1 MGEWKTALSIRVRQ
15 SLKDDL
21 QKIADR
27 EYRKLGNLGEL
38 LMEWSYEQLTTAGST
53 EKLLK
58 RKVRSLHKGRNN
70 REIPETS
77 GKAGIEKWASGRH

>member
-1 MGEWKTALSIRVRQ
+1 MGEWKTALSIRVRR

-27 EYRKLGNLGEL
+27 EYRKLGNVGEL
-38 LMEWSYEQLTTAGST
+38 LIEWSYEQLVAAGST

-58 RKVRSLHKGRNN
+58 CKVALRGRG
-70 REIPETS
+70 RDR
-77 GKAGIEKWASGRH
+77 GKAAASPAV

>member
-1 MGEWKTALSIRVRQ
+1 MGEWKTALSIRVRR

-38 LMEWSYEQLTTAGST
+38 LMEWSYEQLIAAGST

-58 RKVRSLHKGRNN
+58 YKMPVPNRSRRDRRKSPASPSLER
-70 REIPETS
+70 
-77 GKAGIEKWASGRH
+77 IEDTHRD

>member
-1 MGEWKTALSIRVRQ
+1 MGEWKTALSLRVRQ

-38 LMEWSYEQLTTAGST
+38 LMEWSYEQLTAVGST
-53 EKLLK
+53 AKLLK
-58 RKVRSLHKGRNN
+58 RKVR
-70 REIPETS
+70 TS
-77 GKAGIEKWASGRH
+77 A

>member
-15 SLKDDL
+15 ALKDDL

-38 LMEWSYEQLTTAGST
+38 LMEWSYEQLKNAGST
-53 EKLLK
+53 AKLLK
-58 RKVRSLHKGRNN
+58 RKMRSSAQGPKQ
-70 REIPETS
+70 S
-77 GKAGIEKWASGRH
+77 

>member
-1 MGEWKTALSIRVRQ
+1 MGEWKTALSIRVRR

-38 LMEWSYEQLTTAGST
+38 LIEWSYEQLVAAGST
-53 EKLLK
+53 ERLLK
-58 RKVRSLHKGRNN
+58 YKIPAANRSRRDSRKAPSNPAL
-70 REIPETS
+70 EP
-77 GKAGIEKWASGRH
+77 IEDVHRD

>member
-1 MGEWKTALSIRVRQ
+1 MGEWKTALSIRVRR

-21 QKIADR
+21 QRIADR

-38 LMEWSYEQLTTAGST
+38 LMEWSYEQLIAAGST

-58 RKVRSLHKGRNN
+58 YKMPASNRSRRDSRKSA
-70 REIPETS
+70 TS
-77 GKAGIEKWASGRH
+77 PALERIEDTHRD

>member
-1 MGEWKTALSIRVRQ
+1 MGEWKTALSIRVRR

-27 EYRKLGNLGEL
+27 EYRKLGNLAEL
-38 LMEWSYEQLTTAGST
+38 LMEWSYEQLIAAGST

-58 RKVRSLHKGRNN
+58 YKMPMPNRSRRDSRKSATNPALER
-70 REIPETS
+70 
-77 GKAGIEKWASGRH
+77 IEDTHCD

>member
-1 MGEWKTALSIRVRQ
+1 MGEWKTALSIRVRR

-38 LMEWSYEQLTTAGST
+38 LMEWSFEQLMAAGST

-58 RKVRSLHKGRNN
+58 CKVALRGRNH
-70 REIPETS
+70 RER
-77 GKAGIEKWASGRH
+77 GKAAVSPAL

>member
-21 QKIADR
+21 QKITDR

-38 LMEWSYEQLTTAGST
+38 LMEWPYEQLTAAGST
-53 EKLLK
+53 AKFLK
-58 RKVRSLHKGRNN
+58 RKVRSSAQESKQ
-70 REIPETS
+70 P
-77 GKAGIEKWASGRH
+77 

>member
-1 MGEWKTALSIRVRQ
+1 MGEWKTALSIRVRR

-38 LMEWSYEQLTTAGST
+38 LMEWSYEQLVAAGST
-53 EKLLK
+53 ETLLK
-58 RKVRSLHKGRNN
+58 YKIPAPNRGRRGSRKSATNPAL
-70 REIPETS
+70 EP
-77 GKAGIEKWASGRH
+77 IEDTHRD

>member
-1 MGEWKTALSIRVRQ
+1 MGEWKTALSIRVRR

-38 LMEWSYEQLTTAGST
+38 LMEWSYEQLVAAGSSET
-53 EKLLK
+53 LLK
-58 RKVRSLHKGRNN
+58 HKIPRPGRTLRDNRKLANPALER
-70 REIPETS
+70 
-77 GKAGIEKWASGRH
+77 IEDTHRD

>member
-1 MGEWKTALSIRVRQ
+1 MGEWKTALSIRVRR

-38 LMEWSYEQLTTAGST
+38 LMEWSYEQLVAAGSSET
-53 EKLLK
+53 LLK
-58 RKVRSLHKGRNN
+58 YKMPAQSRGRRDRRKSAINPALER
-70 REIPETS
+70 
-77 GKAGIEKWASGRH
+77 IEDTHRD

>member
-1 MGEWKTALSIRVRQ
+1 VGEWKPALSIRVRR

-38 LMEWSYEQLTTAGST
+38 LMEWSYQQLVTAGST

-58 RKVRSLHKGRNN
+58 FKMAVSSRGRRDSRKSATNPALDR
-70 REIPETS
+70 
-77 GKAGIEKWASGRH
+77 IEDIHRD

>member
-1 MGEWKTALSIRVRQ
+1 MGEWKIALSIRVRR

-38 LMEWSYEQLTTAGST
+38 LMEWSYQQLVATGST
-53 EKLLK
+53 ERLLRFK
-58 RKVRSLHKGRNN
+58 IPRRKPTHGGR
-70 REIPETS
+70 
-77 GKAGIEKWASGRH
+77 G

>member
-1 MGEWKTALSIRVRQ
+1 MGEWKTALSIRVRR

-21 QKIADR
+21 QRIADR

-38 LMEWSYEQLTTAGST
+38 LMEWSYEQLIAAGST

-58 RKVRSLHKGRNN
+58 YKMPLPNRGRRDSRKSA
-70 REIPETS
+70 TS
-77 GKAGIEKWASGRH
+77 PTLERIEDAHRD

>member
-1 MGEWKTALSIRVRQ
+1 MGEWKTALSIRVRR

-38 LMEWSYEQLTTAGST
+38 LMEWSYEQLVAAGST
-53 EKLLK
+53 EKLLRYK
-58 RKVRSLHKGRNN
+58 MPAANRSRRDSRKPASNPALER
-70 REIPETS
+70 
-77 GKAGIEKWASGRH
+77 IEDTHRD

>member
-15 SLKDDL
+15 SLKEDL

-38 LMEWSYEQLTTAGST
+38 LMEWSYEQLVAVGST

-58 RKVRSLHKGRNN
+58 HKVRVPGRKR
-70 REIPETS
+70 REQSAANT
-77 GKAGIEKWASGRH
+77 AL

>member
-1 MGEWKTALSIRVRQ
+1 MGEWKTALSIRIRR

-38 LMEWSYEQLTTAGST
+38 LMEWSYEQLIAAGST
-53 EKLLK
+53 DKLLK
-58 RKVRSLHKGRNN
+58 CRVGHRGRSR
-70 REIPETS
+70 RER
-77 GKAGIEKWASGRH
+77 GKAAANPAG

>member
-1 MGEWKTALSIRVRQ
+1 MGEWKTALSIRVRR

-38 LMEWSYEQLTTAGST
+38 LMEWSYEQLVVAGST

-58 RKVRSLHKGRNN
+58 YKMPVPSRNRRDSRKSASSPALERI
-70 REIPETS
+70 EETQ
-77 GKAGIEKWASGRH
+77 RD

>member
-1 MGEWKTALSIRVRQ
+1 MGEWKTALSIRVRR

-38 LMEWSYEQLTTAGST
+38 LMEWSYEQLVAAGST

-58 RKVRSLHKGRNN
+58 YKMPVPNRSRRDSRRPPMNPATLER
-70 REIPETS
+70 
-77 GKAGIEKWASGRH
+77 IEDTHRD

>member
-1 MGEWKTALSIRVRQ
+1 VRR

-38 LMEWSYEQLTTAGST
+38 LIEWSYEQLAAAGST
-53 EKLLK
+53 ERLLK
-58 RKVRSLHKGRNN
+58 YKIPVANRSRRDSRKAPSNPAL
-70 REIPETS
+70 EP
-77 GKAGIEKWASGRH
+77 IEDVHRD

>member
-38 LMEWSYEQLTTAGST
+38 LMEWSYEQLVVAGST
-53 EKLLK
+53 ERLLK
-58 RKVRSLHKGRNN
+58 YKMPVPKRNRRDSRKATTNPLLER
-70 REIPETS
+70 
-77 GKAGIEKWASGRH
+77 IEDTHRD